1 MSQNY
6 PYPTTGGPTLPV
18 SSLELSRQAAERHAQ
33 VSGARAARTV
43 AKARTGRRLSR
54 RRRTATRPA

>member
-1 MSQNY
+1 MSQSC

-18 SSLELSRQAAERHAQ
+18 DSLELSR
-33 VSGARAARTV
+33 RAATRYAQLSALRSATEP
-43 AKARTGRRLSR
+43 KPGLRLW

>member
-1 MSQNY
+1 MSQSC

-18 SSLELSRQAAERHAQ
+18 DSLELSR
-33 VSGARAARTV
+33 RAANRYAQLSAVRAV
-43 AKARTGRRLSR
+43 AEPKPALRLR